1 MEENRYLE
9 ILEKYR
15 ETFGQL
21 PVLPIM
27 GNYGSI
33 INEMEEAIIRKSP
46 LTPDEVWELFKGE
59 EIDLAEE
66 IKN

>member
-1 MEENRYLE
+1 MEENKYIE

-46 LTPDEVWELFKGE
+46 LTDDEVWTLFEDE
-59 EIDLAEE
+59 EVDLVG
-66 IKN
+66 

>member
-1 MEENRYLE
+1 MEENKYIE

-21 PVLPIM
+21 PTLPIM

-33 INEMEEAIIRKSP
+33 INEMEEALIRKSP
-46 LTPDEVWELFKGE
+46 LTDDEVWALFEGE
-59 EIDLAEE
+59 EVDLVR
-66 IKN
+66 